1 MAGDGGRRYLD
12 FVGQLV
18 EGLTAV
24 DIPTQTVLLVH
35 TETVVVGPEG
45 AGTIDRVIL
54 GVTVLKTDF
63 I

>member
-1 MAGDGGRRYLD
+1 M
-12 FVGQLV
+12 GQLV

-45 AGTIDRVIL
+45 AGTVDRVIL